1 MLMAR
6 KKEIKEEVKEKNLGG
21 RPSKVKLI
29 DKEQFEEMCKIQC
42 TKDEICAIFQID
54 EKTLTKWCQETYNVG
69 FSDIFKT
76 KSSGGKMSLRRR
88 QFKSAEEG
96 NVTMQIWLG
105 KQYLGQTD
113 KVEEKITNTEEKLAN
128 GLLKAL
134 NKVTGNE

>member
-1 MLMAR
+1 
-6 KKEIKEEVKEKNLGG
+6 
-21 RPSKVKLI
+21 
-29 DKEQFEEMCKIQC
+29 MCKIQC

-134 NKVTGNE
+134 NKATGNE